1 MDGAI
6 LTDLMD
12 SDAGNSLQCLI
23 RSYIVIRRFF
33 ICHMP
38 IAEVEVLVFSKI
50 KNIKDIGKVI
60 TPFDKRLVVWSNKNI
75 IRGVA

>member
-1 MDGAI
+1 
-6 LTDLMD
+6 
-12 SDAGNSLQCLI
+12 
-23 RSYIVIRRFF
+23 
-33 ICHMP
+33 MP

-75 IRGVA
+75 IRGVAWMEAW